1 MKWVLGVALPALVC
15 LRALLPLLLS
25 ACWAM
30 QRGGARCATSLAE
43 AIAEFCHSCLKAL
56 HPCLPLTCAPS
67 HSCPQMLPDE
77 PRHLFSSVALGNNG
91 K

>member
-30 QRGGARCATSLAE
+30 Q
-43 AIAEFCHSCLKAL
+43 
-56 HPCLPLTCAPS
+56 
-67 HSCPQMLPDE
+67 
-77 PRHLFSSVALGNNG
+77 
-91 K
+91 